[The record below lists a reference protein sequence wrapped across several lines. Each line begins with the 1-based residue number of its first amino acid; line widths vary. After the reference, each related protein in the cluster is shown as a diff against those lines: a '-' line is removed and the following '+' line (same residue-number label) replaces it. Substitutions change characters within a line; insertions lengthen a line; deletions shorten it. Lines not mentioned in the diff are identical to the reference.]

1 MKSGFVSLIGRPNVG
16 KSTLLNTLVNA
27 KVAIT
32 SPKAQTTRNIIQGV
46 YNQPD
51 LQIVFVDTPGI
62 HKPKSK
68 LGKVLNKQAISLS
81 KDVDVI
87 LFLADASQYLG
98 EGDRYVMNVLK
109 SSDIPVILVL
119 NKIDKLNKN
128 QILEKI
134 AEYKDEYP
142 FVEIVPI
149 SALKQD
155 NTARL
160 IKVIS
165 TYLTDNQKYF
175 ADDYLTSNPT
185 SFMISEYVREKLLL
199 LTEEEVPHSITCV
212 TTDYKETPKI
222 INVSVDIIVDRPS
235 LKKIIIGKNGNMLK
249 QVGIFA
255 RQDIESLLQKQV
267 FLELFVKVIPNWK
280 DKEKYIKELGFK
292 DFE

>member
-249 QVGIFA
+249 QVGILA

>member
-149 SALKQD
+149 SALKLD

-249 QVGIFA
+249 QVGILA

>member
-87 LFLADASQYLG
+87 LFLADASQCLG

-142 FVEIVPI
+142 FVEIVPT

-249 QVGIFA
+249 QVGILA

>member
-142 FVEIVPI
+142 FVEIVPT